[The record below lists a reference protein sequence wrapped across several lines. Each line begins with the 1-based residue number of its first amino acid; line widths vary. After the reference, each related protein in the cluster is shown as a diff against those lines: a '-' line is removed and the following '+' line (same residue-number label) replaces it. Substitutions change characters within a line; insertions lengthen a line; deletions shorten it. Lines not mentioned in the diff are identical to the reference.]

1 MVCLNNNVKLPNN
14 AEWAYLYAIADIYE
28 NYSSSSYNKKDNN
41 FPHPLTDTE
50 ITQILDADYNLKNVH
65 RNTVANT
72 RKKLEMYFDFEFG
85 KNKKGRYLKQHSIG
99 ENYEDNMI
107 LLSYIVKSTPLLS
120 KNKANQI
127 ISFMEKISAS
137 KDAKMAINK
146 IKNEEFNNC
155 ENDYS
160 NAIILILKAIS
171 NKQNIRFDY
180 YSKQNLTVEPI
191 VLKQSVKNT
200 LNLIAYDSNASS
212 VFKIGKQ
219 FDIRYIK
226 NIKLL
231 KSKAQKS

>member
-28 NYSSSSYNKKDNN
+28 NYSGSSYNKKDKN

-50 ITQILDADYNLKNVH
+50 ITEILDVKYNLKNVH

-72 RKKLEMYFDFEFG
+72 RKKLEMYFDFEFE

-107 LLSYIVKSTPLLS
+107 LLTYIIKNTPLLS
-120 KNKANQI
+120 NNKANQI
-127 ISFMEKISAS
+127 ISFIEKISTS
-137 KDAKMAINK
+137 KDVKMAINQ
-146 IKNEEFNNC
+146 IKNGECNNC
-155 ENDYS
+155 ENDYA
-160 NAIILILKAIS
+160 NTIILILKAIG

-180 YSKQNLTVEPI
+180 QSKQHLTIEPI
-191 VLKQSVKNT
+191 VLKQGIKNT
-200 LNLIAYDSNASS
+200 LNLIGYDSNTSNI
-212 VFKIGKQ
+212 FKVGRP

-231 KSKAQKS
+231 KPKKHNN